1 MAMPA
6 DATPLEDGIPAI
18 PAPRFTTPVG
28 KLEDDL
34 VWQAIGFIDCS
45 KLLPT
50 IQAWKEA
57 DGSGAGGRPE
67 TFPVRALLVA
77 MALCVMTNQPVLAT
91 RFTSVLFRQISPT
104 MRHALGVPKPP
115 EAKDD
120 QGWDNCYRNVRTRF
134 HALIGLMDPSWLPKN
149 RRMDAVKFE
158 ALMELRRLA
167 RSDEEWNE
175 RFDRLSWFI
184 NEILEMS
191 LRTLP
196 RSVRRAWKGSVAV
209 DATVVPVF
217 ARPART
223 EKRLKKKVAPRI
235 IRYSTD
241 PDAGLYHR
249 DKRKAENGDVSA
261 ALTILGYEAS
271 LAVSGSDDPSAP
283 SAMPSLTMAMAPLH
297 RPGAEPGKNAIRALT
312 SMRDRGH
319 PAHFLA
325 GDLAY
330 TQSKAED
337 YQLPAMALGFEPV
350 HDYKI
355 DQLGLQGSY
364 EGMIMVGGCWYCP
377 EMPLSLVNA
386 TLELRKGLIDEV
398 THAARIEERRAYQM
412 RRKTMPDA
420 DGHVRVYCPAASP
433 NPVAR
438 CELKPASE
446 GPSDKVKVRIPVTD
460 VLATHRPKICS
471 QQSITRPPEAGAKF
485 AQILP
490 HKTPEWQA
498 VYGTLRNGV
507 EGMNGFVKD
516 GAREALDDPERR
528 RIRGVAPQSLFVA
541 FLLFSANLRRIDS
554 FLAGQEAEA
563 RKIRKLPS
571 RRKTKS
577 LNTWAPAKA
586 SPPIVALT
594 GTMSITLGFQGNL
607 AVTDPDP
614 PLIA

>member
-6 DATPLEDGIPAI
+6 DATPLEKGTPPIPT
-18 PAPRFTTPVG
+18 PRFTIPVG
-28 KLEDDL
+28 RLEDDL
-34 VWQAIGFIDCS
+34 VWQAVGFIDSS
-45 KLLPT
+45 KLLTT
-50 IQAWKEA
+50 IEAWKEA

-77 MALCVMTNQPVLAT
+77 MALCAMTNQPMLAT
-91 RFTSVLFRQISPT
+91 RFSSVLFRQISPT

-115 EAKDD
+115 KPKDD
-120 QGWDNCYRNVRTRF
+120 RGWDNCYRNVRTRF
-134 HALIGLMDPSWLPKN
+134 HGLIGLMDPSWLPKN
-149 RRMDAVKFE
+149 RRMYAVAFE
-158 ALMELRRLA
+158 ALMELRRLT

-191 LRTLP
+191 LLTLP
-196 RSVRRAWKGSVAV
+196 RRVRRAWKGSVAV

-223 EKRLKKKVAPRI
+223 EKRTKKKVTPPT
-235 IRYSTD
+235 IRHSSD
-241 PDAGLYHR
+241 PDAGWYHR
-249 DKRKAENGDVSA
+249 DKRKAENGEVSA
-261 ALTILGYEAS
+261 GMTVLGYEAT
-271 LAVSGSDDPSAP
+271 LVVSGSDDPSDP
-283 SAMPSLTMAMAPLH
+283 SVMPSLVTGMPPLH
-297 RPGAEPGKNAIRALT
+297 RPGVEPGQNAIRALT
-312 SMRDRGH
+312 SLRDRGR
-319 PAHFLA
+319 PAYFLA

-330 TQSKAED
+330 TQSKSED
-337 YQLPAMALGFEPV
+337 YQLPARALGYEPV

-364 EGMIMVGGCWYCP
+364 EGMILVGGCWYCP
-377 EMPLSLVNA
+377 AMPPSLVNA
-386 TLELRKGLIDEV
+386 TRDLRNGLVDEA
-398 THAARIEERRAYQM
+398 THAARIEERRAYQV
-412 RRKTMPDA
+412 RRKGKPDA

-433 NPVAR
+433 NPVVR

-446 GPSDKVKVRIPVTD
+446 GPSGKVKVRIPVTD
-460 VLATHRPKICS
+460 VLTTHRPKICS
-471 QQSITRPPEAGAKF
+471 QQSITLPPEAGAKF
-485 AQILP
+485 VQILP
-490 HKTPEWQA
+490 HKTPEWQK

-541 FLLFSANLRRIDS
+541 LLLFSANLRKIDS

-577 LNTWAPAKA
+577 LETWAPAKA
-586 SPPIVALT
+586 SPTIVALT
-594 GTMSITLGFQGNL
+594 GTATFTVGFQGTL
-607 AVTDPDP
+607 TTSDPDP